1 MMCGL
6 SVTNSE
12 VLEAQEAA
20 SKSASKKKPEPKQ
33 KLVPSTYDS
42 EALIARKPGFKTQP
56 CYKIGAAVDY
66 KSRAVLAVDAYLS
79 TMGEGQSM
87 RNLYADL
94 IRTSGQTPKF
104 AVADAG
110 MDDAGFHATVEFF
123 GATPVTGL
131 QANTSIASGFG
142 KDRFVYDPGED
153 AYICPA
159 GQVLKRKLGPDALR
173 PTYAANLG
181 ACRTC
186 PLMKACYGTRKGAK
200 TIGRTFDEDSRDRV
214 VAARN
219 DPHHKWLLK
228 HRQAKIEPLFSD
240 FKEHGG
246 LSQIWTKGL
255 PCARV
260 KAKMAGIGQNIKLL
274 LKQLETGVTGKS
286 KPKEPTQGTQRAMR
300 SAQKPSL
307 VNIGAILRLLTS
319 NRCRTAT
326 GRA

>member
-1 MMCGL
+1 
-6 SVTNSE
+6 
-12 VLEAQEAA
+12 
-20 SKSASKKKPEPKQ
+20 
-33 KLVPSTYDS
+33 
-42 EALIARKPGFKTQP
+42 
-56 CYKIGAAVDY
+56 
-66 KSRAVLAVDAYLS
+66 
-79 TMGEGQSM
+79 
-87 RNLYADL
+87 
-94 IRTSGQTPKF
+94 
-104 AVADAG
+104 